1 MPVELSAAES
11 EEEQAHDRITMKTY
25 YHYFIGGG
33 GYIFTLI
40 FILICLSTEVINTL
54 SQSTSYVFI
63 GSYCSN
69 RLVDI

>member
-11 EEEQAHDRITMKTY
+11 EEERAHGRITMKTY
-25 YHYFIGGG
+25 YHYFITGG

-40 FILICLSTEVINTL
+40 FILIFLSTEVINAS
-54 SQSTSYVFI
+54 SQSLSHVFV
-63 GSYCSN
+63 GSCCSN